1 MDFVKGTG
9 IPRYQSYIICTSPR
23 SGSTLLCKL
32 LEATGQS
39 GHPGSHFHQP
49 SIAAW
54 LDDYGLSDRHFADPV
69 SRLSAIFE
77 AARQTGTGTTGMFG
91 LRLQRHS
98 FDFFMQKLAVLHPD
112 QTHDADRIQTAFGR
126 TLFIHL
132 TRDNKLDQAIS
143 RVIAEQSGLW
153 HKAADGSELERLSAP
168 QTPTYDAARISE
180 HITTLTAY
188 DAQWQRWFDQQRLS
202 PVRVSYDDLSH
213 APAQQLARILDA
225 LDLDPAL
232 ATDITAPTAK
242 LSDQTNQAWAQ
253 RYQAEASTP

>member
-1 MDFVKGTG
+1 MKGPG
-9 IPRYQSYIICTSPR
+9 IALYQSYIICTSPR

-32 LEATGQS
+32 LEATGHS

-54 LDDYGLSDRHFADPV
+54 LATYGLSDHHFADPV
-69 SRLSAIFE
+69 ARLAAIFE
-77 AARQTGTGTTGMFG
+77 AARQTGTGTAGMFG

-98 FDFFMQKLAVLHPD
+98 FDFFMQNLAILHPN
-112 QTHDADRIQTAFGR
+112 HPNDADRIHAAFGR

-168 QTPTYDAARISE
+168 QTPTYDEARISE
-180 HITTLTAY
+180 HIATLTAY
-188 DAQWQRWFDQQRLS
+188 EAQWQAWFDQQRLS

-213 APAQQLARILDA
+213 APTQQLACILDA
-225 LDLDPAL
+225 LGLDPAL
-232 ATDITAPTAK
+232 ATDVTVPTAK

-253 RYQAEASTP
+253 RYQAEASAP